1 MKFVT
6 IANCELL
13 EKNSI
18 ADWRQ
23 DYWQLLEGG
32 SIVNWKL
39 LEKRNITD
47 CIQYYLLCILQTT
60 LLEEGSIA
68 YCSAHTRLLTVMLT
82 QTVGGREHSDLTD
95 NTVLTPLRIVTNFI
109 QTITLGILDQFQQS
123 KWLPKSLKKTFQ
135 TVPKTSQRD
144 QYSPSY

>member
-18 ADWRQ
+18 VDWKQ
-23 DYWQLLEGG
+23 DYWQSLKEG
-32 SIVNWKL
+32 SIANWKL
-39 LEKRNITD
+39 LEKRNIMN
-47 CIQYYLLCILQTT
+47 CIQYYLLCTLQTT

-82 QTVGGREHSDLTD
+82 QTVGGREYSDLTD
-95 NTVLTPLRIVTNFI
+95 NTVLTPLRISRGFK
-109 QTITLGILDQFQQS
+109 LGW
-123 KWLPKSLKKTFQ
+123 KP
-135 TVPKTSQRD
+135 R
-144 QYSPSY
+144 